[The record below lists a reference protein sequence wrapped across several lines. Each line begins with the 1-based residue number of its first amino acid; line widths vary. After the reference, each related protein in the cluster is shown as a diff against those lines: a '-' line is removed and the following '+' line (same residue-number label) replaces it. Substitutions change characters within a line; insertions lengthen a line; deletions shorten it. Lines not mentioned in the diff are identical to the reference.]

1 MDPNTPTP
9 HLVRVRIGLTQ
20 EDATRLASALTAAG
34 YPAEVEYLDGSGD
47 YTVRVV
53 NTHAAH
59 GATWA
64 QGYMAGNKGH
74 EELLAAVTKIARN
87 PTGTYSRDKEE
98 YLRNVI
104 AWCQETAQAAIDN
117 PDAASGR

>member
-64 QGYMAGNKGH
+64 AGYLAGFLAGNEGH
-74 EELLAAVTKIARN
+74 DELLAALEDMVAAVGDDTEIAEER
-87 PTGTYSRDKEE
+87 KEK
-98 YLRNVI
+98 
-104 AWCQETAQAAIDN
+104 AWAAI
-117 PDAASGR
+117 AKASPQAL